1 MATLTKAESPIKT
14 PVPAASAPK
23 LPTPK
28 ISADYDTDHGIDDIP
43 HPNSVRDG
51 HFSNP
56 KKYIFHFLLK
66 YKNVQP

>member
-1 MATLTKAESPIKT
+1 MTIPTKAESPIKT

-43 HPNSVRDG
+43 HPNSVMDYRFFWNKAATF
-51 HFSNP
+51 FSA
-56 KKYIFHFLLK
+56 IA
-66 YKNVQP
+66 